1 MNLGVAARRVLGPGV
16 LDVAVPPI
24 EVGSLE
30 GVRGNKHLGT
40 ATSPR
45 LHLGGR
51 NQSTPEASTAQ
62 VWSRLDDEASSRA
75 MHDPKSLAE
84 WDHTVHAMSRS
95 LLEDAFAHHVWA
107 TLRLLDGC
115 LPLSPQQLETAVPGT
130 YGSILD
136 TQRHLVG
143 ADSSYLFVT
152 SGERTPLIDEDHM
165 GLPELRTAME
175 GHGTAWSRL
184 LAEDFD
190 PDAVLV
196 RRRDD
201 GSETH
206 APMGIRLAQAL
217 HHGTDHR
224 SQICTALTTFGVEPP
239 AIDVWDFGVQDGRVT
254 EVPPR
259 T

>member
-1 MNLGVAARRVLGPGV
+1 
-16 LDVAVPPI
+16 
-24 EVGSLE
+24 
-30 GVRGNKHLGT
+30 
-40 ATSPR
+40 
-45 LHLGGR
+45 
-51 NQSTPEASTAQ
+51 
-62 VWSRLDDEASSRA
+62 
-75 MHDPKSLAE
+75 
-84 WDHTVHAMSRS
+84 MSRS

-107 TLRLLDGC
+107 TLRLLDAC
-115 LPLSPQQLETAVPGT
+115 LALSPQQLGTAVLGT
-130 YGSILD
+130 YGSTLE
-136 TQRHLVG
+136 TVRHLVG

-165 GLPELRTAME
+165 GLPELRTAMQ

-184 LAEDFD
+184 LADDFD

-224 SQICTALTTFGVEPP
+224 SQICTTLTTLNIEPP
-239 AIDVWDFGVQDGRVT
+239 AIDVWDYAGQDGRVV
-254 EVPPR
+254 EIPP
-259 T
+259 TS